1 MVECLKVH
9 RHVATGVGVPEECLQ
24 CLFGTLIT
32 EIQRPPQGFPGGTV
46 VKNPSAVQETRD
58 AGSIPGL
65 GRYSGESHGKP
76 TSLFV
81 PGESHGQRNLES
93 YSP

>member
-1 MVECLKVH
+1 MNFQKWASKV
-9 RHVATGVGVPEECLQ
+9 VL
-24 CLFGTLIT
+24 
-32 EIQRPPQGFPGGTV
+32 V
-46 VKNPSAVQETRD
+46 VKSPPANEGDIRD

>member
-1 MVECLKVH
+1 MTSQ
-9 RHVATGVGVPEECLQ
+9 VAQ
-24 CLFGTLIT
+24 A
-32 EIQRPPQGFPGGTV
+32 
-46 VKNPSAVQETRD
+46 VKNRSANAGDIRD